1 MLPVVFSGVHAAR
14 IEEEY
19 AVVRIVLCILTVGI
33 GVCAGAAG
41 AIESEKDG
49 TPGGWNRT
57 SAIQAFMNG
66 DFMPYRR
73 YLEASLAWHLK
84 QMEARP
90 FDRKKIG
97 EEILRSSVRNHVKLT
112 QDEFEQKIEEAH
124 KLVQGFGGG
133 WQSVHREQVR
143 QLYESLAIL
152 CSVMSDHE
160 CELKNRKSASQ
171 YE

>member
-1 MLPVVFSGVHAAR
+1 MMTRVMLVALIFTGANLGGVSKAEQLQAEVMSEGSRTHAIA
-14 IEEEY
+14 
-19 AVVRIVLCILTVGI
+19 
-33 GVCAGAAG
+33 
-41 AIESEKDG
+41 
-49 TPGGWNRT
+49 
-57 SAIQAFMNG
+57 AFMKG
-66 DFMPYRR
+66 DFEPYRK

-97 EEILRSSVRNHVKLT
+97 EEILRYSSRNQVKLT
-112 QDEFEQKIEEAH
+112 QYEYEQKVEEAQ

-143 QLYESLAIL
+143 QLYESLALL
-152 CSVMSDHE
+152 CSIMSDSA
-160 CELKNRKSASQ
+160 CELRNRKLASQ